1 MKTGWIE
8 KFNAGRVEATLKAEF
23 QLLTPAAA
31 KKLLTQESY
40 GQTTVNQLVQLSERS
55 SLYRAIT
62 KDIFRS
68 HLVLLS
74 QTPLSQRER
83 LEIVLHLPQYESPL
97 RLLAEAVHVET
108 TLEMG
113 RNLFHGDLLFLAIH
127 KGDVESLAQRLIQK
141 SQTV

>member
-8 KFNAGRVEATLKAEF
+8 KFESGRVEATLKADF
-23 QLLTPAAA
+23 RLLEPAEA

-40 GQTTVNQLVQLSERS
+40 GQTTVNQLPQLSERS
-55 SLYRAIT
+55 SLYRAIN

-68 HLVLLS
+68 RLVLLS
-74 QTPLSQRER
+74 QSPLAQRER
-83 LEIVLHLPQYESPL
+83 LEVVLHLPQYETPL
-97 RLLAEAVHVET
+97 RLLAEAVDVET

-113 RNLFHGDLLFLAIH
+113 RNLYHGDLLFLAIH
-127 KGDVESLAQRLIQK
+127 KSDVEALAHSLIE

>member
-8 KFNAGRVEATLKAEF
+8 KFQAGRVEATLKAEF
-23 QLLTPAAA
+23 RLLTPAEA
-31 KKLLTQESY
+31 KKLLTEESY
-40 GQTTVNQLVQLSERS
+40 GQTTVNQLSQLSERS
-55 SLYRAIT
+55 SLYRAIN

-74 QTPLSQRER
+74 QSPLSQRER
-83 LEIVLHLPQYESPL
+83 VEIVLHLPQYETPL
-97 RLLAEAVHVET
+97 RLLAEAVHVEM

-127 KGDVESLAQRLIQK
+127 KKDVEALAHSLIE